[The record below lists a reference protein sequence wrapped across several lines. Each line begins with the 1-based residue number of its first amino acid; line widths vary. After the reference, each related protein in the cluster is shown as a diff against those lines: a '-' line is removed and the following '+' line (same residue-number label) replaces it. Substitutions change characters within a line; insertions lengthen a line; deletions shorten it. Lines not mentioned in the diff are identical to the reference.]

1 MEILKLIA
9 DLGASAFCVYML
21 WWILSRAMPRRDQD
35 FAQALRDIVKQITT
49 EHTNQ
54 LKAQRE
60 DLLRTIDAERADRDK
75 VMRRMDQ
82 LDANIE
88 RQTLILT
95 ALVAQT
101 SGATT
106 DAELPPIVRE
116 TLAILQAQN
125 LDRRTQ
131 TARD

>member
-1 MEILKLIA
+1 MEVLKIIA

-21 WWILSRAMPRRDQD
+21 WWILSRAMPRRDQE
-35 FAQALRDIVKQITT
+35 FSAALRDVVKQITT
-49 EHTNQ
+49 EQTAQ
-54 LKAQRE
+54 LRTQRE
-60 DLLRTIDAERADRDK
+60 DLLRTIDAERAERDK
-75 VMRRMDQ
+75 VLRRMDQ

-125 LDRRTQ
+125 LDRRTHD
-131 TARD
+131 RD